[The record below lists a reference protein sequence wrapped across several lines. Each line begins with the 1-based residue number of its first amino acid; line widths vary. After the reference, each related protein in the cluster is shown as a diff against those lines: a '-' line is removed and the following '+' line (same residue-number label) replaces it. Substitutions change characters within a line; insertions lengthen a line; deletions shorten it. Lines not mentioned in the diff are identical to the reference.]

1 MTQSA
6 PLSFP
11 SVPPQR
17 YTCGEEIANGVTHGI
32 GALLAIAGLAV
43 MTAFAALYGDAWH
56 IVACT
61 IFGATL
67 ILLYTASTL
76 YHCIPFARA
85 KAVLRTLDH
94 AAIFL
99 LIAGTYTPFTL
110 VNLRGP
116 WGWGL
121 FAVIWTLAIAGIL
134 LRIFLRGR
142 LHSLV
147 VALYI
152 AMGWVIVIA
161 VQPMLE
167 RVATGGLLLLAGGG
181 LAYTVGVLFYK
192 WHSLRYHHAIWHG
205 FVLLGS
211 GLHFFAVLFHVIPWP
226 APAFA

>member
-1 MTQSA
+1 MAQSA
-6 PLSFP
+6 SLSAAP
-11 SVPPQR
+11 R

-43 MTAFAALYGDAWH
+43 MTAFAALHGDAWH
-56 IVACT
+56 IVACA

-76 YHCIPFARA
+76 YHSIPFARA
-85 KAVLRTLDH
+85 KDILRTLDH

-116 WGWGL
+116 WGWSL
-121 FAVIWTLAIAGIL
+121 FAVVWTLALAGIV
-134 LRIFLRGR
+134 LRVFLRGR
-142 LHSLV
+142 LHGLV

-152 AMGWVIVIA
+152 AMGWVIVVA

-167 RVATGGLLLLAGGG
+167 RVAIGGLLLLAGGG
-181 LAYTVGVLFYK
+181 LAYMVGVLFYK
-192 WHSLRYHHAIWHG
+192 WRSLRYHHAIWHG

-211 GLHFFAVLFHVIPWP
+211 CLHFFAVLFHVIPWP
-226 APAFA
+226 APALA